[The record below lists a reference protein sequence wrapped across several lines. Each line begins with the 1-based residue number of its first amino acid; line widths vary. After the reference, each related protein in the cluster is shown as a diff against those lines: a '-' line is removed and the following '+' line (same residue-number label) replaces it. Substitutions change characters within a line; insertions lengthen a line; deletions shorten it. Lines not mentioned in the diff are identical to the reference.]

1 MHLSGT
7 VTEMWRLRGYDLDLL
22 GSGDVIGHVSVIV
35 TMRLSSTVMEIW
47 PFEVLPGTKVG
58 RRSVLN
64 ITLISYTPLC
74 YNGNVA
80 CEEYKTEMKQL

>member
-47 PFEVLPGTKVG
+47 PFEVLPGTGWSSVG
-58 RRSVLN
+58 PQYYTDLIYSSLLQWERSVR
-64 ITLISYTPLC
+64 
-74 YNGNVA
+74 GV
-80 CEEYKTEMKQL
+80 